1 MSGNALVEAGSNED
15 VVEEVCSTTEAFEA
29 DRAYTSNDLCVA
41 ARLERDVEEL
51 QGDGALDRAYLR
63 GLASF
68 VYGEQDNAIESLRS
82 QMRALQEAVAHQQRV
97 SGLRLEDL
105 QQQRRVVGATQAS
118 ATRSRSHRQ
127 PEQQEQ

>member
-1 MSGNALVEAGSNED
+1 MEAGSNED
-15 VVEEVCSTTEAFEA
+15 VVEEVCSTTEEFEA

-41 ARLERDVEEL
+41 GSIARLERDVAEL

-127 PEQQEQ
+127 PEQQQQ

>member
-1 MSGNALVEAGSNED
+1 MKTLLRKCARRPKSLRLTDAGSI
-15 VVEEVCSTTEAFEA
+15 
-29 DRAYTSNDLCVA
+29 
-41 ARLERDVEEL
+41 ARLERDVAEL

-68 VYGEQDNAIESLRS
+68 VYGEQDNAIDSLWS

-105 QQQRRVVGATQAS
+105 HQQRRVVGATQVS
-118 ATRSRSHRQ
+118 VMRSRSHRQ
-127 PEQQEQ
+127 PEQQQQ